1 MEDRES
7 KAVRDARG
15 EARRM
20 ARRGGGSYQQ
30 CLDAVA
36 REKGHQHWNAFVRE
50 QPREPVV
57 GTTEDDPA
65 DAVNRTRP
73 GRSAVFGPPMAYSE
87 WRSGLKTMT
96 RDEWDEK
103 RVDAVALRADR
114 ISARTGLPLRIIGS
128 APIMIITMIQ
138 SLSFLIGARNGSD
151 VFSALFMLVPAMTIC
166 LVCNIMGNTRTLGAF
181 RSGGE
186 TLLGLLKAIAVMY
199 AFVHLSIILGDDPK
213 VTAFMS
219 RFYGTFGHTLLVT
232 AVMLVTLHVLTLSLR
247 WLIVV
252 STRHAPAD
260 RRDIGREARTV

>member
-7 KAVRDARG
+7 KTVRDARG

-30 CLDAVA
+30 CLDSVA
-36 REKGHQHWNAFVRE
+36 RSRGHQHWNAFVRE

-57 GTTEDDPA
+57 TTGEEDTGTARTPA
-65 DAVNRTRP
+65 
-73 GRSAVFGPPMAYSE
+73 RSHRRSILGPPLPYDE

-103 RVDAVALRADR
+103 RVDAVALRAER
-114 ISARTGLPLRIIGS
+114 ISARTGLPLRIIGI

-138 SLSFLIGARNGSD
+138 SISFLIGARNGD
-151 VFSALFMLVPAMTIC
+151 EAFSALFMLVPALTIC
-166 LVCNIMGNTRTLGAF
+166 FICNVMGNTRTLGAF

-186 TLLGLLKAIAVMY
+186 TLLGLLKAIALLY

-232 AVMLVTLHVLTLSLR
+232 AGMLVTLHVLTLSLR

-260 RRDIGREARTV
+260 RRGIGGEARTV